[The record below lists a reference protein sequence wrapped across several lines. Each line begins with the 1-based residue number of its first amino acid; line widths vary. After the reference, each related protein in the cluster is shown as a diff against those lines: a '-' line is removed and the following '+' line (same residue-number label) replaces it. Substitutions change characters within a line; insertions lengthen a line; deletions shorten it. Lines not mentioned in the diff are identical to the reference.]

1 MERLKLFLILC
12 CLSLTVYGQN
22 WKSVK
27 VKLKSEGKSSYISNL
42 VFLQN
47 VRTNALKS
55 QQDSRSEPNLSLNRI
70 QKYGPGK
77 VAEGDFQR
85 IFNQI
90 LKVRTPG
97 SEGSRQ
103 VRQVCWNDEVQILLF
118 FDKLTKYL
126 LFSVHR
132 K

>member
-1 MERLKLFLILC
+1 MERLKFFLILC
-12 CLSLTVYGQN
+12 CLFLTVYGQN

-27 VKLKSEGKSSYISNL
+27 VKLKSEDYKNFPTFL
-42 VFLQN
+42 NFLQN

-103 VRQVCWNDEVQILLF
+103 VRQVCGSANSFVL
-118 FDKLTKYL
+118 
-126 LFSVHR
+126 
-132 K
+132 

>member
-27 VKLKSEGKSSYISNL
+27 VKLKSEGKPSYISNL

-103 VRQVCWNDEVQILLF
+103 VRQVCGSANSFVL
-118 FDKLTKYL
+118 
-126 LFSVHR
+126 
-132 K
+132 

>member
-27 VKLKSEGKSSYISNL
+27 VKLKSKENL
-42 VFLQN
+42 PTFLTCFFLQN

-103 VRQVCWNDEVQILLF
+103 VRQVCGSANSFVL
-118 FDKLTKYL
+118 
-126 LFSVHR
+126 
-132 K
+132 